1 MKNKYKQYKEKYTI
15 GDLIIET
22 CFFNVEDYQLYIVT
36 DVGNDGKLL
45 RMKNKDGSEWV
56 YAISEVERWI
66 ERNNAKHVPV
76 KKD

>member
-1 MKNKYKQYKEKYTI
+1 MKNKYKQHEEKYTI

-22 CFFNVEDYQLYIVT
+22 CFLNVEDYQLYTIT
-36 DVGNDGKLL
+36 DVDGEFL
-45 RMKNKDGSEWV
+45 RIKNNDGSEWT
-56 YAISEVERWI
+56 YAIRVIERWI